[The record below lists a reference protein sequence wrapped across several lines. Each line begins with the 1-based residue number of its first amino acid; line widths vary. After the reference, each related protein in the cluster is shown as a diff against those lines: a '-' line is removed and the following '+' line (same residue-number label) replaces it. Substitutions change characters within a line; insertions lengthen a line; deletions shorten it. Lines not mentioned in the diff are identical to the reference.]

1 MTAQEFI
8 AKYSGKAKELYYKF
22 GILPSVTLAAGL
34 LESGNGNSGLTT
46 KANNLFG
53 MKGTGTAGS
62 ITLPTYE
69 EVDGKNVKVL
79 ADFRAYNNIN
89 ESFDDYGK
97 LIGTVS
103 RYSEVKNASSYKGQ
117 TSAIAAA
124 GYATDSSYASK
135 LNGLIVE
142 NQLFNLDTE
151 VKNNSYSGTGTSS
164 SGGNATGNTAA
175 NGNNYFNLDPSGWK
189 ESISEWL
196 KSSFFVIIG
205 LALLIFGVYFLFG
218 SKTVSIIKEVSK
230 NE

>member
-8 AKYSGKAKELYYKF
+8 AKYSAKAKELYYKF

-46 KANNLFG
+46 KANNAFG

-69 EVDGKNVKVL
+69 EVNGQKVKVL
-79 ADFRAYNNIN
+79 ADFRAYNNIG

-135 LNGLIVE
+135 LNGIIIE

-151 VKNNSYSGTGTSS
+151 VKNNNYSSGGTSS
-164 SGGNATGNTAA
+164 GGIATGNAGTSE
-175 NGNNYFNLDPSGWK
+175 GYFNLEPSGWK
-189 ESISEWL
+189 ESISEWI
-196 KSSFFVIIG
+196 KSFSFVIIG
-205 LALLIFGVYFLFG
+205 VAVLVFGIYFLFG
-218 SKTVSIIKEVSK
+218 SKTNFILKEVSK